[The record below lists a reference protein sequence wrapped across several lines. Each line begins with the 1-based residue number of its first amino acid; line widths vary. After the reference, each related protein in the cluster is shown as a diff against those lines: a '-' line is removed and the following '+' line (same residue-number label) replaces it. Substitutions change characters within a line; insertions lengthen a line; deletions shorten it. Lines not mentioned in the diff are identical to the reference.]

1 MKKKTFGN
9 LFVLLGQLLVVA
21 ALLLTGYNMYD
32 SRRAGEAATNVRDQL
47 AEQIETQI
55 QAEQDARDEAG
66 EGGSEG
72 DVPGSIDP
80 SEVDPSIMPEIT
92 DGSLFP
98 EEQPP
103 MESYVYMVDGYE
115 YIGIVDVPALGIS
128 LPIMADWDYTR
139 LKISPCRYTGTP
151 YNDDLVIAGHN
162 YPSHFSPLKWV
173 DIGTDVYFTT
183 MDGVQ
188 FHYTVS
194 NRETVQPYS
203 VAEMIENDNNSESTR
218 DWDLTLF
225 TYNTGGQT
233 RCAVRCMRVE

>member
-1 MKKKTFGN
+1 MKKKTIGN
-9 LFVLLGQLLVVA
+9 LFVFLGQLLVVA
-21 ALLLTGYNMYD
+21 AFLLTAYNMYD
-32 SRRAGEAATNVRDQL
+32 SRRAGEAADSVRDQL
-47 AEQIETQI
+47 ASHIE
-55 QAEQDARDEAG
+55 AEVTAENDADP
-66 EGGSEG
+66 
-72 DVPGSIDP
+72 DSIDP
-80 SEVDPSIMPEIT
+80 SAVNPEIMPELA
-92 DGSLFP
+92 DGSVLP
-98 EEQPP
+98 QDDPP
-103 MESYVYMVDGYE
+103 MESYVYMVDGYD

-128 LPIMADWDYTR
+128 LPVMADWDYTR
-139 LKISPCRYTGTP
+139 LRICPCRYTGTP

-188 FHYTVS
+188 FHYTVT

-225 TYNTGGQT
+225 TCNTGGQT
-233 RCAVRCMRVE
+233 RCAVRCVRVE